1 MRPEDEKR
9 KIVVFNCGQVKIT
22 LRDHTNRFMATATT
36 PAIMITDDHKAV
48 AAAAKAKSGSDAED
62 IPTRTRPILSAP
74 SQENS
79 DSTAG
84 WTSFSAANTTCL
96 NSQSQGG
103 PRSVFTTYKR
113 KAPEELNLRA
123 NIGRRTGS
131 NQMATSNQL
140 IGACDDLTAPKNLEY
155 DLNYP
160 ILYPPGSSRSL
171 EECRSQLS
179 NLPHSRRYDRTRFN
193 LAPHNQVGL
202 EELLSHTAD
211 SSSALPS
218 NKIATYQPEP
228 ELSLASKFLAA
239 STWSAHKWSIKDY
252 GSLVGSFRT
261 IIQLEKEAQYGG
273 SQRIGHPALPRQTM
287 KDTLKHTLYAHLTR
301 KEEFNDIILG
311 RWKNYQLL

>member
-1 MRPEDEKR
+1 
-9 KIVVFNCGQVKIT
+9 
-22 LRDHTNRFMATATT
+22 MATATT

-48 AAAAKAKSGSDAED
+48 AAAAKAKLGSDAED
-62 IPTRTRPILSAP
+62 IPTRTRPIRKLPNVGPAMNASGAYCARRKAPPTSIESTPNNQLVSAP

-179 NLPHSRRYDRTRFN
+179 NLPHSRRYGRTRFN

-202 EELLSHTAD
+202 EEPLSHTAD

-218 NKIATYQPEP
+218 HKIATHQPEP
-228 ELSLASKFLAA
+228 EVAHDKRSQLISL
-239 STWSAHKWSIKDY
+239 
-252 GSLVGSFRT
+252 
-261 IIQLEKEAQYGG
+261 
-273 SQRIGHPALPRQTM
+273 
-287 KDTLKHTLYAHLTR
+287 
-301 KEEFNDIILG
+301 N
-311 RWKNYQLL
+311 